1 MSLALRDGVIGTLQE
16 PLPRLLERLDARGV
30 GAMVILDETGGLIG
44 LMRDSL
50 VRRKLGGNS
59 VTLPALGEAL
69 DRDPPTIREDAL
81 PAEVSELMR
90 DRRSRYAVALD
101 RFGRPVGL
109 FTAHAI
115 PGVAAISEAVIMA
128 GGLGSRLRP
137 FTNTVPKPLLMVG
150 EKPILEVII
159 NHLVRYGIRRIH
171 LAVNYH
177 SEKIKEY
184 FQDGSNH
191 KVEIRYIEEKEALGT
206 AGALRLLQDRVSDG
220 PLLVMNGDLLTGVN
234 VATLSD
240 VHELEGAAITL
251 STTPNRVDIPYGV
264 VGAKDM
270 RLEKIEE
277 KPTLTVWINAGIY
290 VLGKRAIDAI
300 PKEGPADMP
309 SVITKLMGAGDRVA
323 VFPMRESWLD
333 IGQLHQ
339 YQRAIRDA
347 IRSEGS
353 EER

>member
-1 MSLALRDGVIGTLQE
+1 MSLALRDGVIGSLSE
-16 PLPRLLERLDARGV
+16 PLPRLLEKLDARGV
-30 GAMVILDETGGLIG
+30 GALVVLDETGGLIG

-50 VRRKLGGNS
+50 VRRRMGGNNTALP
-59 VTLPALGEAL
+59 TLNEAL

-81 PAEVSELMR
+81 PAEVSDLMR

-101 RFGRPVGL
+101 RFGRPCGL
-109 FTAHAI
+109 FTAHAV
-115 PGVAAISEAVIMA
+115 PSVNAVSEAVIMA

-150 EKPILEVII
+150 ERPILEVII

-191 KVEIRYIEEKEALGT
+191 GVEIRYIEEKEALGT
-206 AGALRLLQDRVSDG
+206 AGALRLLGDRSSDG
-220 PLLVMNGDLLTGVN
+220 PILVMNGDLLTGIN
-234 VATLSD
+234 VASLVD
-240 VHELEGAAITL
+240 VHELEGAALTL

-290 VLGKRAIDAI
+290 VLGRRAVEQI
-300 PKEGPADMP
+300 PREGPVDMP
-309 SVITKLMGAGDRVA
+309 SLINKLMGAGDKVA

-339 YQRAIRDA
+339 YQRAIKEA
-347 IRSEGS
+347 IRADELKGS
-353 EER
+353 